1 MPESHLLVFS
11 RVFYRFVISCFF
23 TVFVAERYRV
33 VVGVSL
39 FSNAL
44 TDLAS
49 LESYHER
56 VTSFSTTE
64 QKDQT
69 DLRLK

>member
-23 TVFVAERYRV
+23 LLLSERYRV